1 MLLNCLGIFINGE
14 GMAGHEQEPSSEIV
28 RTLCKTAVVPIPTT
42 AHRPFI
48 ELPWGDC

>member
-1 MLLNCLGIFINGE
+1 MRLQLKPLSGLSVSNVEELDMQFLLI
-14 GMAGHEQEPSSEIV
+14 
-28 RTLCKTAVVPIPTT
+28 RTIYKTAVVPIPTT